1 MTTPYDKHKRRWY
14 SGNSDSEYYLN
25 EAINNFN
32 ELVDNK
38 LSPSVHTV
46 KYTIPLDH
54 KGFYANPIDG
64 LVDDAIIGKSV
75 VCSDLDSTN
84 TELTIKDGLET
95 NILISDIA
103 RNEQVKDVKL
113 LHTKLN
119 SQIDSGSY
127 ISWQDEM
134 WLVLNQEHN
143 AVQSHNTFTINKCG
157 IFVNMKV
164 DGNIYSYPVII
175 SNLTIY
181 SDGAKELVDM
191 TLSSAKYSIQI
202 AENEITNTINVGTR
216 FAIRERMFE
225 VTIVDDFTIKN
236 VRTLTVVETVTNSLD
251 DLENNIAWNENA
263 DKEKIDNP
271 NLKIVGSDFI
281 YVGGTA
287 EYECSNIIEWELERT
302 EKAKIISSEIGK
314 CKIKCGTSSD
324 YVGEKI
330 ILYATD
336 ERGNMKEKI
345 IYIRGLF

>member
-46 KYTIPLDH
+46 KYTIPLD
-54 KGFYANPIDG
+54 YD
-64 LVDDAIIGKSV
+64 
-75 VCSDLDSTN
+75 
-84 TELTIKDGLET
+84 IKNRFEE
-95 NILISDIA
+95 NILISDLN
-103 RNEQVKDVKL
+103 RMEQIKDQKL
-113 LHTKLN
+113 LHVKLN
-119 SQIDSGSY
+119 SEIDSGSIIY
-127 ISWQDEM
+127 WNNEEWIVSNE
-134 WLVLNQEHN
+134 EHN
-143 AVQSHNTFTINKCG
+143 SVQSHKTFTIIKC
-157 IFVNMKV
+157 NLPL
-164 DGNIYSYPVII
+164 NIRFNGSRYNFPIYI

-181 SDGAKELVDM
+181 SDGASELVDM

-202 AENEITNTINVGTR
+202 SENEITNTIDVGTR
-216 FAIRERMFE
+216 FIVRGRAFE

-236 VRTLTVVETVTNSLD
+236 VRTLTVVETVANSLD
-251 DLENNIAWNENA
+251 DLENDIAWNENA

-302 EKAKIISSEIGK
+302 EKAKIVSSETGK

-324 YVGEKI
+324 YIGEKI

-345 IYIRGLF
+345 IYIRGMF